1 MKNLSG
7 SYQSCSTV
15 CWQKAQAKRSYAG
28 SERSE
33 NATKR
38 PNHIV
43 IYGDGPDGV
52 IF

>member
-28 SERSE
+28 ERSE